1 MPVTKLEIKI
11 REPFAGGQS
20 FGEAGAYEQVD
31 GVVHFSVDPE
41 HPANETIADIKLAP
55 RDGDGRV
62 AFSSDFRVVQPVD
75 PQRGNGRMLLDILN
89 RGKAT
94 ALRNLNSAP
103 DVLPSDPL
111 DPGNGFLMRQ
121 GYSVVWC
128 GWQHDAPSV
137 PGVLGMRA
145 PAAVDASGPISGRI
159 VVTFQNNAPTQVQL
173 LSDRNHQAYPAN
185 NLEDPDAVMT
195 VQEHED
201 APEAIVPR
209 SQWSFARLENG
220 QVIPD
225 ARHVYCAA
233 GFEPGKVYQVIYSTT
248 GAPIVGLGLLAT
260 RDLAAFL
267 RYGGGGDDNVCP
279 GGLERAY
286 TFGVSQSGRFLR
298 LFLYLGLNVDE
309 AGRVVFDGFMPHVAG
324 GKRGEFN
331 QRFAQPSSQASRS
344 TNSLFPFSDV
354 NQTDSET
361 GLTDGLLT
369 RLSAAGELPKIM
381 YTYTP
386 SEYWGGHGSL
396 AHTDLTAARDLTPP
410 DEVRIY
416 VFAGSQH
423 ALGAFPLTDVEPADS
438 VRSEHP
444 FNCLDHR
451 PMLRAALTNL
461 DAWVTSGRTPP
472 PSGHARIS
480 DGTAVRPAA
489 LEETFRKIPGV
500 KFPTPL
506 RRFTR
511 LDFGPDQGVPTK
523 IPAVVGGVYPHVVSA
538 VDEDGNE
545 TGGIRLPFVSVPLA
559 THTGWNVRHAEIGGA
574 GQTLSTGGATG
585 GTLRG
590 STIPFPAT
598 RKDREASG
606 DPRLSIEERYE
617 SRGHYQELVRQ
628 ATQGLVD
635 QGYLLEEDADAMV
648 ELGGRHYDLMSAGVR
663 APQAAD

>member
-1 MPVTKLEIKI
+1 M
-11 REPFAGGQS
+11 
-20 FGEAGAYEQVD
+20 
-31 GVVHFSVDPE
+31 VHFSVDPE
-41 HPANETIADIKLAP
+41 HPANETIADIKMAP

-145 PAAVDASGPISGRI
+145 PGAVDASGPISGRI

-209 SQWSFARLENG
+209 DRWSFARLENG
-220 QVIPD
+220 QVVPD

-248 GAPIVGLGLLAT
+248 GAPVVGLGLLAT
-260 RDLAAFL
+260 RDIAAFL

-298 LFLYLGLNVDE
+298 LYLYLGLNVDE

-344 TNSLFPFSDV
+344 TNSLFPFTDV
-354 NQTDSET
+354 SQTDSET

-369 RLSAAGELPKIM
+369 RLSAIGELPKIM

-396 AHTDLTAARDLTPP
+396 ATYGPDGNQGPGPPGRGTNLRLCRVPTRPGGFPTNRRRARGQREERASVQLSGPPPHASSGADQPGCVGNVGTDPAAQRASQDIRRHGGKAGSVARDLSK
-410 DEVRIY
+410 D
-416 VFAGSQH
+416 
-423 ALGAFPLTDVEPADS
+423 
-438 VRSEHP
+438 
-444 FNCLDHR
+444 
-451 PMLRAALTNL
+451 
-461 DAWVTSGRTPP
+461 SGREIPDAAASIHAVGLWTRPGRSNQNTGSGGWRL
-472 PSGHARIS
+472 PS
-480 DGTAVRPAA
+480 
-489 LEETFRKIPGV
+489 
-500 KFPTPL
+500 
-506 RRFTR
+506 RRF
-511 LDFGPDQGVPTK
+511 
-523 IPAVVGGVYPHVVSA
+523 GG
-538 VDEDGNE
+538 G
-545 TGGIRLPFVSVPLA
+545 
-559 THTGWNVRHAEIGGA
+559 
-574 GQTLSTGGATG
+574 
-585 GTLRG
+585 
-590 STIPFPAT
+590 
-598 RKDREASG
+598 
-606 DPRLSIEERYE
+606 
-617 SRGHYQELVRQ
+617 
-628 ATQGLVD
+628 
-635 QGYLLEEDADAMV
+635 
-648 ELGGRHYDLMSAGVR
+648 
-663 APQAAD
+663 

>member
-1 MPVTKLEIKI
+1 MPVTKLEIKT

-145 PAAVDASGPISGRI
+145 PGAVDASGPISGRI

-209 SQWSFARLENG
+209 GQWSFARLENG

-248 GAPIVGLGLLAT
+248 GAPVVGLGLLAT
-260 RDLAAFL
+260 RDIATFL

-396 AHTDLTAARDLTPP
+396 AHTDLTAARDLDPP

-461 DAWVTSGRTPP
+461 DAWVASGRTPP
-472 PSGHARIS
+472 PSGHPRIS
-480 DGTAVRPAA
+480 DGTAVRPASVGRD
-489 LEETFRKIPGV
+489 LWKNSGREIPDAAAPFHAVGLWAR
-500 KFPTPL
+500 PGGSNQNTSGGGWRLPA
-506 RRFTR
+506 RRFC
-511 LDFGPDQGVPTK
+511 
-523 IPAVVGGVYPHVVSA
+523 
-538 VDEDGNE
+538 
-545 TGGIRLPFVSVPLA
+545 
-559 THTGWNVRHAEIGGA
+559 
-574 GQTLSTGGATG
+574 
-585 GTLRG
+585 
-590 STIPFPAT
+590 
-598 RKDREASG
+598 
-606 DPRLSIEERYE
+606 
-617 SRGHYQELVRQ
+617 
-628 ATQGLVD
+628 
-635 QGYLLEEDADAMV
+635 
-648 ELGGRHYDLMSAGVR
+648 GR
-663 APQAAD
+663 

>member
-1 MPVTKLEIKI
+1 MPVTKLEIKT

-20 FGEAGAYEQVD
+20 FGETGAYEQVD

-145 PAAVDASGPISGRI
+145 PGAVDGSGPISGRI

-209 SQWSFARLENG
+209 GQWSFARLENG

-260 RDLAAFL
+260 RDLATFL

-298 LFLYLGLNVDE
+298 LFLYLGLNRDE
-309 AGRVVFDGFMPHVAG
+309 AGRVVFNGFMPHVAG

-344 TNSLFPFSDV
+344 TNSLFPFSDAS
-354 NQTDSET
+354 QTDSET

-396 AHTDLTAARDLTPP
+396 AHTDLTAARDLAPP

-451 PMLRAALTNL
+451 PMLRAALANL

-472 PSGHARIS
+472 PSGHPRIS
-480 DGTAVRPAA
+480 DGTAVRPEA
-489 LEETFRKIPGV
+489 LEETFGKIPGV

-511 LDFGPDQGVPTK
+511 LDFGPDPGVPTK
-523 IPAVVGGVYPHVVSA
+523 IPAAVGGVYPHVVSA

-598 RKDREASG
+598 KKEREASG

-617 SRGHYQELVRQ
+617 SKVHYQELVRQ
-628 ATQGLVD
+628 STQRLVD
-635 QGYLLEEDADAMV
+635 QAYLLEEDADDMV
-648 ELGGRHYDLMSAGVR
+648 ELAGRHYDLMSAGVR